1 MRKIKVSEELIKL
14 KEVTGEKIYLSDLEE
29 FKDNNIK
36 PLFNT
41 VFNKTVTGIGG
52 TSLALN
58 SNENIIILMPF
69 VEVVNNKD
77 GYNKD
82 TFIVKEG
89 VTIAGI
95 CKYLKS
101 NISNRKIVSTYDGLV
116 KILSAYDKCG
126 INIYEDFLLIDE
138 WQVIFQQYGLR
149 HNAMLTLLRES
160 VKFKNKCFMTA
171 TPINKDYWFKEI
183 KELEELKLDYDINPV
198 VLRHFNCKSVIDEAI
213 AIIKDKPIN
222 NNLHF
227 FINSVETIKIIVNRL
242 KIDPKDVRIICSK
255 QDKNKYKLNG
265 YSIESTKDPVK
276 KYNFYTSTCFE
287 GCDIFD
293 ENGLIYVLCDGSK
306 AHSLVDMS
314 TTLYQIAGRIRDI
327 KDNTVNLIYSLSR
340 YLDVSEEDFKKSTEN
355 NIRKA
360 QIALDEIKSEEN
372 FELLDISKANDRYL
386 VIEDGKLRFEEILLN
401 VDRSNFEL
409 SKTYSLKANI
419 IAKSSQIF
427 IPITVEK
434 PWAEQLLIDEKEK
447 INKMSFKDKCL
458 SYLESKTNKFSFNFD
473 YDKDVKDAVD
483 ILGIKRLEELNF
495 HKGDIK
501 KILVGKMD
509 ISDTS
514 KIMKCLKF
522 SAGEFIETSKLR
534 SIFRE
539 IYSSFNIKK
548 TAKGSDIMNF
558 YDVKDNKEIV
568 KRIDIR
574 DKTTGVITSTPTKGY
589 IIIRS
594 KTIFK

>member
-1 MRKIKVSEELIKL
+1 MRKIVVSEELIKL
-14 KEVTGEKIYLSDLEE
+14 KEAAGEKIYLGDLEE
-29 FKDNNIK
+29 FKGDNIK

-82 TFIVKEG
+82 TFVVKEG
-89 VTIAGI
+89 VTIAAI
-95 CKYLKS
+95 SKYLKS
-101 NISNRKIVSTYDGLV
+101 NISNRKIVSTYDGLS
-116 KILSAYDKCG
+116 KIISAYDKCK

-149 HNAMLTLLRES
+149 HSAMLTLLRES

-171 TPINKDYWFKEI
+171 TPINKDYWFKELNG
-183 KELEELKLDYDINPV
+183 LEELKLDYNIAPV
-198 VLRHFNCKSVIDEAI
+198 VLRHFNCKSVVDEAV
-213 AIIKDKPIN
+213 AIIKDKPTN

-242 KIDPKDVRIICSK
+242 KINPNNVRIICSK
-255 QDKNKYKLNG
+255 QDKNKYKLTG

-276 KYNFYTSTCFE
+276 QINFYTSTCFE

-293 ENGLIYVLCDGSK
+293 EQGLIYVLCDGSK
-306 AHSLVDMS
+306 AHSLIDMS
-314 TTLYQIAGRIRDI
+314 TTLFQIAGRIRDI

-355 NIRKA
+355 NIRAA
-360 QIALDEIKSEEN
+360 QISLNEVKSKETIDILDM
-372 FELLDISKANDRYL
+372 SKANDRYL
-386 VIEDGKLRFEEILLN
+386 VVEDGKLRFEEILLN

-419 IAKSSQIF
+419 IAKSSQMF
-427 IPITVEK
+427 TPIIVKK
-434 PWAEQLLIDEKEK
+434 PWAEQLVIDEVEK

-458 SYLESKTNKFSFNFD
+458 SYLESKTNKFSFNFN

-483 ILGIKRLEELNF
+483 ILGINRLEELNF
-495 HKGDIK
+495 HKGDVK
-501 KILVGKMD
+501 KMLISRLN

-514 KIMKCLKF
+514 KIVKCLNF
-522 SAGEFIETSKLR
+522 STGEFIETSKLR
-534 SIFRE
+534 LKFSE
-539 IYSSFNIKK
+539 IYSILNIHK
-548 TAKGSDIMNF
+548 AVKGSDIMNY
-558 YDVKDNKEIV
+558 YDVKDNKEII
-568 KRIDIR
+568 KRIDVR
-574 DKTTGVITSTPTKGY
+574 DEKTNIVTSTPTRGY